1 MIKHTFFNIILKMTR
16 TIFEGRKKKNT
27 LDKEIKTDSQCTR
40 LSVTKFFW
48 FRFSGK
54 V

>member
-16 TIFEGRKKKNT
+16 TIFEGRKTNI
-27 LDKEIKTDSQCTR
+27 LDKEIKTDSQYRR

-48 FRFSGK
+48 FRFNGK